1 MSAGGGQ
8 DWGALAYLAAV
19 GAVTLLMDWVRRRVM
34 RHEDELDQERRK
46 DGQHHRRKTDRPG
59 RRNHAH
65 RRWDDPEELD
75 G

>member
-1 MSAGGGQ
+1 MSTGGGQ

-19 GAVTLLMDWVRRRVM
+19 GVVTLLMDWVRRRVM
-34 RHEDELDQERRK
+34 RHEDELDEQRRH
-46 DGQHHRRKTDRPG
+46 DGQRHRRKHDRLG
-59 RRNHAH
+59 RSHGH

>member
-19 GAVTLLMDWVRRRVM
+19 GAVTLVMDWVRRRVM
-34 RHEDELDQERRK
+34 RHEDELDAQARRN
-46 DGQHHRRKTDRPG
+46 GQQHRRATDRKG
-59 RRNHAH
+59 RTRGH
-65 RRWDDPEELD
+65 RRWDDPEELN

>member
-19 GAVTLLMDWVRRRVM
+19 GAVTLLMDWIRRRVM
-34 RHEDELDQERRK
+34 RHEDELDAKARRN
-46 DGQHHRRKTDRPG
+46 GQQHRRAGDRPG
-59 RRNHAH
+59 RTRDH
-65 RRWDDPEELD
+65 RRRDDPEELD